1 MRIITWLID
10 VAAEVGLEERFERE
24 DFYQIF
30 FKGYIFSFTSVGVPR
45 AESLISIFSDEVER
59 PTALRVG

>member
-1 MRIITWLID
+1 MGIITWLID
-10 VAAEVGLEERFERE
+10 VTVEVGLEERFER

-30 FKGYIFSFTSVGVPR
+30 FKGYIFSSTSVGVPR
-45 AESLISIFSDEVER
+45 AESLISIFSAEVQR